1 MDSRI
6 LVVQREQPSVETPDW
21 GSVVRTLTDD
31 RGVDLVVEV
40 GGAATIPQSVEALA
54 LHGTI
59 SLVGHLGGAGQGMD
73 LMPLSLRFAT
83 LRAIGVGSRSDLEE
97 MNRVLSQHRIR
108 PVIDRVF
115 PFSDAPQA
123 FDHFAHGSRFG
134 KVVISH

>member
-1 MDSRI
+1 
-6 LVVQREQPSVETPDW
+6 
-21 GSVVRTLTDD
+21 
-31 RGVDLVVEV
+31 
-40 GGAATIPQSVEALA
+40 
-54 LHGTI
+54 
-59 SLVGHLGGAGQGMD
+59 MD

-115 PFSDAPQA
+115 PFSDTPQA
-123 FDHFAHGSRFG
+123 FGHFAHGPRFG